1 MLAPPLP
8 LTRARTEKTN
18 PFCLTVA
25 SAGPKR
31 QHAGAHA
38 CNGEN
43 CSGPV
48 RSHLPSKVPRAQRSW
63 PRHHRLPVMSCFF
76 HPLAPE
82 ISVITLLDPCG
93 FNTHTHGAR
102 RLWCNISA
110 LACPLLVVVSPAV
123 PDNDATSPRYP
134 IVHQLVAGGA
144 AESSGKIGVGDEI
157 LAVDSTPTLVI
168 CCRMC

>member
-93 FNTHTHGAR
+93 FNTHTHTGQDA
-102 RLWCNISA
+102 SG
-110 LACPLLVVVSPAV
+110 
-123 PDNDATSPRYP
+123 ATSQPLHAPYLLSCRP
-134 IVHQLVAGGA
+134 QSRITTRQAPGIL
-144 AESSGKIGVGDEI
+144 SCTNLS
-157 LAVDSTPTLVI
+157 LAVLLSRVERLASVTRSLLLTALL
-168 CCRMC
+168 RW